1 MALSIAPLAGNVSP
15 LATTL
20 PFGAR
25 TLPQPV
31 NNQVATARAPLFIAL
46 MSKNR
51 DKSSWRFC
59 LRYGRRNLFRNSAS
73 TA

>member
-1 MALSIAPLAGNVSP
+1 
-15 LATTL
+15 
-20 PFGAR
+20 
-25 TLPQPV
+25 
-31 NNQVATARAPLFIAL
+31 